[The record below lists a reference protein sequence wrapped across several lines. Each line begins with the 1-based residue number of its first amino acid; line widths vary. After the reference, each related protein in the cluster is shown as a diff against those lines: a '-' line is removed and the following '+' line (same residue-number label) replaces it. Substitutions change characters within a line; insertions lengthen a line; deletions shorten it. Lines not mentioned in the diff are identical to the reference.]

1 MKNWF
6 GNLTAFGIA
15 LGLLASASAQ
25 EVGFEGPEP
34 KRTPGTLAILAAMQG
49 RLSDQKD
56 VWFEEGDFP
65 ACLQVLKFEVEW
77 RPWDYGRVTD
87 LGWMY
92 GNIERKDLELATFN
106 RFRAKFPNEPEAA
119 YPEAEFYFRHRAYL
133 PVVILLEPTIRLP
146 KKPHANSFRLLANAY
161 DRIGMWPQS
170 LRTWEEYLKLAP
182 DDAAAIRNRD
192 RVRQKIAD
200 SAKG

>member
-1 MKNWF
+1 MKKWF
-6 GNLTAFGIA
+6 GNLIVGSVAFGLVSI
-15 LGLLASASAQ
+15 GSAQ
-25 EVGFEGPEP
+25 GVGFDGPEP
-34 KRTPGTLAILAAMQG
+34 KRSPGALTILAAVQS

-65 ACLQVLKFEVEW
+65 ACIQVLKFEVDW

-106 RFRAKFPNEPEAA
+106 RYRAKFPNEPEAA

-146 KKPHANSFRLLANAY
+146 KKPHANSYRLLANAY

-170 LRTWEEYLKLAP
+170 LRTWDEYLELAP
-182 DDAAAIRNRD
+182 TDAAAVRNRE
-192 RVRQKIAD
+192 RVQQKIQN
-200 SAKG
+200 SGKG